1 MSTPIYTELQKFIR
15 GTGRIAVVKAPP
27 GSGKSYTMTGSEE
40 NKGLVPRICESIFER
55 ISSSEDSVCTF
66 KVECFYMEIYNEKC
80 RDLLNLSKQNLRV
93 REHQFDQKKTAKG
106 KTNRNGY
113 ISLCPFIRPFF
124 HYTYRNKLLY
134 SFGIIFS
141 NNFISPT

>member
-1 MSTPIYTELQKFIR
+1 
-15 GTGRIAVVKAPP
+15 
-27 GSGKSYTMTGSEE
+27 MTGSEE

-93 REHQFDQKKTAKG
+93 REHQMLGAYVEELSQLAVASFKV
-106 KTNRNGY
+106 NNPP
-113 ISLCPFIRPFF
+113 ISK
-124 HYTYRNKLLY
+124 N
-134 SFGIIFS
+134 
-141 NNFISPT
+141 